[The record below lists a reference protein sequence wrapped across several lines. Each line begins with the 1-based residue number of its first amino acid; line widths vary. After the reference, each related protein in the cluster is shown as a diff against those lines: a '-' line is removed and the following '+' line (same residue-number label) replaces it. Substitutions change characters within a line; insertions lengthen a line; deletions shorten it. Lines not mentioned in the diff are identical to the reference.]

1 MKINTKMLVFALLCF
16 TACNNNAK
24 EAAISKSVD
33 TSMARKPAAED
44 LYKNVVFDDKYDLI
58 CGMPVTAGVS
68 DTAHYRNKI
77 YGFCSP
83 ECKAE
88 FIKSPL
94 AALNSKK

>member
-58 CGMPVTAGVS
+58 CGMPVTAGFRIRHITGTKYM
-68 DTAHYRNKI
+68 D
-77 YGFCSP
+77 F
-83 ECKAE
+83 
-88 FIKSPL
+88 
-94 AALNSKK
+94 AAQNAKLNL